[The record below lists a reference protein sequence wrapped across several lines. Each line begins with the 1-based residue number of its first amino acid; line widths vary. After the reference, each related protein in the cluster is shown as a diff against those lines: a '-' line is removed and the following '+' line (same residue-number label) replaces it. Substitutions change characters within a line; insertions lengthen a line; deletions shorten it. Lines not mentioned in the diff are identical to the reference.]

1 MDLQNLIQRKEA
13 QKIDE
18 EVSKLIENQYK
29 RAKKVLTENKE
40 KLEKLANSLLENEVI
55 FKSDLEQIFGKRKWK
70 SYEEEKLIEIDSKKK
85 KVEKNWTKIYSSN
98 NPINAEII
106 KQMLE
111 KNGINTVD
119 INQQDS
125 SYNMFGNIHLY
136 VHQEYQRKALF
147 NKKI

>member
-1 MDLQNLIQRKEA
+1 MT
-13 QKIDE
+13 QK
-18 EVSKLIENQYK
+18 
-29 RAKKVLTENKE
+29 R
-40 KLEKLANSLLENEVI
+40 
-55 FKSDLEQIFGKRKWK
+55 
-70 SYEEEKLIEIDSKKK
+70 K

-111 KNGINTVD
+111 ESGINTVD

-136 VHQEYQRKALF
+136 VHQELYRKATELI
-147 NKKI
+147 KKYNNDQLS

>member
-1 MDLQNLIQRKEA
+1 
-13 QKIDE
+13 
-18 EVSKLIENQYK
+18 
-29 RAKKVLTENKE
+29 
-40 KLEKLANSLLENEVI
+40 
-55 FKSDLEQIFGKRKWK
+55 
-70 SYEEEKLIEIDSKKK
+70 
-85 KVEKNWTKIYSSN
+85 VEKNWTKIYSSN

-136 VHQEYQRKALF
+136 VHQEYHIKATELI
-147 NKKI
+147 KKYNNDQLS